1 MTKLYTIIRSSKH
14 EFITGKITTLPNKK
28 SKVDI
33 IDNTVDVRAIAYPK
47 IWSQMLFY
55 NSAIFRVA
63 EDGVVYADA
72 DAL

>member
-14 EFITGKITTLPNKK
+14 EFITGKISTLPNKK

-33 IDNTVDVRAIAYPK
+33 IDNTVDVQAITYPK

-55 NSAIFRVA
+55 N
-63 EDGVVYADA
+63 
-72 DAL
+72 